1 MAEKTKKKG
10 EYNQEELYE
19 MTDPIAYRSDY
30 NPDDIINKDDPNIP
44 WVWPQ
49 NANLNYNQYGDDSN
63 PAQQG
68 QLWWMKEK
76 YTWEW
81 VATSNLEYNPNVK
94 TSDLDYKYWEAA
106 RQANA
111 ADAGYLARRNDN
123 IASALY
129 NEWKTTKEDVAYY
142 LASQPDWNNST
153 EMDRANTIESIWK
166 RIWELWPKEEQPT
179 EATEEKTDTA
189 QPVNEWNKIYWKT
202 WPDTWE
208 PTEWITM
215 LEDANNIYN
224 EQMQVRI
231 NNVKTL
237 LSIPVSAIATELE
250 NGDIPWD
257 MQSIIDYKEWYPDM
271 WVQVEAER
279 KKIRWQETVNAIAS
293 WEDIPSWTN
302 GTSAANNEIANFA
315 ADNASYSKSMTD
327 VMKDVHQ
334 TLEESKTAQWASAVM
349 ADIEEEVATLNK
361 RLKNLK
367 EEANNIFKWDVPDYI
382 VKAYINNRTQEI
394 QDKLSILSERYKYA
408 SARYDKEVANAENW
422 VISKE
427 ASNAKLNEWMA
438 TNSVSEVSSSTSKSL
453 SWKDLPMTNKS
464 RVEIWNIVDNLVTM
478 LNNKEL
484 GNAQC
489 ATWIQT
495 YYLPS
500 LWISFWTLSD
510 WGNKLWIRN
519 EWKSY
524 TPQKWDLIIML
535 WSKAKYWHMWIVVWI
550 TENGKIQ
557 YLDWNGDKS
566 WDEKPALREI
576 EPDSVRIQ
584 WYYNATKEWTQ
595 TTTNSSKWTSV
606 DYAQFKEFIEWN
618 KSDRESIA
626 ASYGLTVEDM
636 NTLIRNVMWEW
647 TTDWTSNSSLS
658 DAWYDSELWFIPSW
672 NKIYEAYLNNEMNKS
687 DIEWYEKTI
696 WEWQLWI
703 QAWKYSKAKD
713 EWYVAYTYPNRII
726 NPDLWYLE
734 WKEKVYETILAK
746 LASNKKIDSKEQEL
760 YKQQL
765 WLDPKD
771 INAWDTIIKEV
782 DAYEKANNQKFEEI
796 KWLIEAAEYIMM
808 QDADWLQR
816 VNSSWLQIW
825 EWATWNKY
833 YKFIISNEALNKLA
847 DSKWKWATLTPMSD
861 KDFQA
866 IKEAST
872 LIERTAWAEDF
883 RRNVWEYYNTLRE
896 IAWLKQLTEDELDD
910 MWNTES
916 DAKSKWD
923 NYLIIDHASDINWR
937 YRYYNWKKAYKWTKE
952 YDLAWPKKA
961 NSVSTNNKTETKDI
975 ENIEEI
981 GSREMDNEQTMS
993 ELFPS

>member
-63 PAQQG
+63 PAWQW
-68 QLWWMKEK
+68 QLWWTNEK

-179 EATEEKTDTA
+179 EEKTDTT
-189 QPVNEWNKIYWKT
+189 QPVNEWNKIYWKAT
-202 WPDTWE
+202 ADTWE
-208 PTEWITM
+208 PTEWITT
-215 LEDANNIYN
+215 LNDANSIYN

-237 LSIPVSAIATELE
+237 LSMPVSAIATELE

-279 KKIRWQETVNAIAS
+279 KKIRWQETVNAITS

-315 ADNASYSKSMTD
+315 ADNSDASNSMTD
-327 VMKDVHQ
+327 IMKDIHQ
-334 TLEESKTAQWASAVM
+334 TLDANKTAQWANETM
-349 ADIEEEVATLNK
+349 ADIEEEIATLNK

-408 SARYDKEVANAENW
+408 SARYDKEVANAQWEKEYSLKERQVKVQEETLELNKQKNALWINTDVPTYNW
-422 VISKE
+422 
-427 ASNAKLNEWMA
+427 NN
-438 TNSVSEVSSSTSKSL
+438 TSTSL
-453 SWKDLPMTNKS
+453 SGKELPMTNKS
-464 RVEIWNIVDNLVTM
+464 REEIWAVVDNLVTM
-478 LNNKEL
+478 LNNNEL

-489 ATWIQT
+489 ATWVQT

-519 EWKSY
+519 EWKNY

-550 TENGKIQ
+550 TTEGKIQ

-576 EPDSVRIQ
+576 DPDSIRIQ
-584 WYYNATKEWTQ
+584 GYYNATKWVTSTGSSNVGNTNDDWELIWWQFYEWQ
-595 TTTNSSKWTSV
+595 PFNV
-606 DYAQFKEFIEWN
+606 DYAADYEKFNSGNYTAVTRPEKTAEKLWLSMAQFREQATTYKRAKESWMLDVNDPLLREWGKWTWLNWKTYDFSSSPTYKKLSDKDKKWVMQLLDNQKNFSSMTTNRTDYDSPASILAAVKEIEPEWSETWYSNRQKAENKRATSEIWGYVSSNKTAMSRARAVYNLADTLEDQNRSKVSKLLKWNNIKTLKDLVNWKEEETWNPDVTRLKVAIDAFINEYAKALKWWN
-618 KSDRESIA
+618 
-626 ASYGLTVEDM
+626 ASNAVED
-636 NTLIRNVMWEW
+636 VMREQ
-647 TTDWTSNSSLS
+647 SIFSMGLS
-658 DAWYDSELWFIPSW
+658 QEQLKVAME
-672 NKIYEAYLNNEMNKS
+672 EAARAL
-687 DIEWYEKTI
+687 YEKDVTEI
-696 WEWQLWI
+696 
-703 QAWKYSKAKD
+703 S
-713 EWYVAYTYPNRII
+713 
-726 NPDLWYLE
+726 DLKRWSYL
-734 WKEKVYETILAK
+734 
-746 LASNKKIDSKEQEL
+746 
-760 YKQQL
+760 KQDVT
-765 WLDPKD
+765 WL
-771 INAWDTIIKEV
+771 
-782 DAYEKANNQKFEEI
+782 EE
-796 KWLIEAAEYIMM
+796 
-808 QDADWLQR
+808 DADWLYN
-816 VNSSWLQIW
+816 VVWIPLD
-825 EWATWNKY
+825 KY
-833 YKFIISNEALNKLA
+833 YNYTPKWWINPYEDKNEETTTTTTSSKFSLSNLFHN
-847 DSKWKWATLTPMSD
+847 SK
-861 KDFQA
+861 
-866 IKEAST
+866 
-872 LIERTAWAEDF
+872 
-883 RRNVWEYYNTLRE
+883 
-896 IAWLKQLTEDELDD
+896 
-910 MWNTES
+910 
-916 DAKSKWD
+916 
-923 NYLIIDHASDINWR
+923 
-937 YRYYNWKKAYKWTKE
+937 
-952 YDLAWPKKA
+952 
-961 NSVSTNNKTETKDI
+961 
-975 ENIEEI
+975 
-981 GSREMDNEQTMS
+981 
-993 ELFPS
+993 